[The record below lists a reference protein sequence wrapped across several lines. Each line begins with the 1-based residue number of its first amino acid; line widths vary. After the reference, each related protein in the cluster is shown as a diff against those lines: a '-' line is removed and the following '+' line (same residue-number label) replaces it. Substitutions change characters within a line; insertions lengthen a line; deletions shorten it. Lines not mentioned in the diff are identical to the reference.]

1 MHPQIA
7 MLIHKVLSLV
17 IDFTFKRVEGK
28 MDEWEVVGIVERF
41 KKRKFPIDVYA
52 LYDKLCAGY
61 TLASLY
67 CDTKTRVAFAQ
78 LFTEFFDAVSHVTWE
93 RFKLA
98 PFYPDA
104 ACRVVILDGEVPQ
117 AQGFGDFL
125 ATYNNP
131 EISQIQTSDP
141 LELLPNSL
149 KTCSLHFERYFLP
162 VFASI

>member
-1 MHPQIA
+1 

-17 IDFTFKRVEGK
+17 IDFMFKRVEGK
-28 MDEWEVVGIVERF
+28 MDEWEVVGHMERF
-41 KKRKFPIDVYA
+41 KKR
-52 LYDKLCAGY
+52 Y

-67 CDTKTRVAFAQ
+67 CDTKIQVAFAQ
-78 LFTEFFDAVSHVTWE
+78 LFTEFFDAVSHVTGE
-93 RFKLA
+93 RFKFA
-98 PFYPDA
+98 PFYSDA
-104 ACRVVILDGEVPQ
+104 TVTCQVVILDGEIPQ

-149 KTCSLHFERYFLP
+149 KTC
-162 VFASI
+162 